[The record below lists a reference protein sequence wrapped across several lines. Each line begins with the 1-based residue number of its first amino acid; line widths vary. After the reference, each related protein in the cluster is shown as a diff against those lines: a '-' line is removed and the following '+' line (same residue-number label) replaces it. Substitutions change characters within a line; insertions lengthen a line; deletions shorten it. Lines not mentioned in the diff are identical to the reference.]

1 MKTPWKVKLGCISKC
16 VDLQGFVLK
25 KTIRYDIFAILSHP
39 IWWIYTTFR
48 WYLVPIWMSS
58 MTPEWIVW
66 PKLCGLVVWWPIF
79 SWPSLALGFQGLAS
93 CDAQGAE
100 GRWPNILKSQILEE
114 WRSMKIRKSMK
125 ICLIGLGKFHHD
137 RALRPSPGIIDFFK
151 GNHAQFS
158 EMGRTIQVSE
168 IL

>member
-1 MKTPWKVKLGCISKC
+1 
-16 VDLQGFVLK
+16 
-25 KTIRYDIFAILSHP
+25 
-39 IWWIYTTFR
+39 
-48 WYLVPIWMSS
+48 
-58 MTPEWIVW
+58 
-66 PKLCGLVVWWPIF
+66 
-79 SWPSLALGFQGLAS
+79 
-93 CDAQGAE
+93 
-100 GRWPNILKSQILEE
+100 
-114 WRSMKIRKSMK
+114 MKIRKSMK